1 MSEKLD
7 ILTAFAAKRW
17 TLFRA
22 RSVGDIKVR
31 QAQLL
36 AELMAYAR
44 KKIPFYHCASAT
56 DFLTWPIIDKDL
68 LMQEFGAMNSHGLS
82 ADQAWKLAD
91 ASLNT
96 TNSSASWGDLT
107 LGTSTGT
114 SGQRGLFLVSSS
126 ERTLWL
132 GSILARCLPDFPF
145 KKHRVALLLATG
157 NDLYKTASASG
168 RLQFSFFDLKQG
180 LKCHSK
186 ALQDFKPDVLIG
198 PPKAVRAFADAK
210 LQLKLKHVFTGGE
223 VLDPLDAKPIAA
235 WFGVEPRS
243 IYQATE
249 GFLGVACA
257 SGHIHLN
264 EDDMIFEEEQVPG
277 YPDHFVPII
286 TDLRRRAQAMIRYR
300 LNDVLVKLPTPCPCG
315 SPLKALVR
323 VEGRCDDVLEFGD
336 VKIMPDALRAVIL
349 DADRSLADFRLVQ
362 KTATHIELT
371 VPAGT
376 SFDVAQKTKLALA
389 NYLKAIDATQ
399 HIEIIVSFG
408 IEIQHAQKLRRIKN
422 EMLAR

>member
-1 MSEKLD
+1 MSENLD
-7 ILTAFAAKRW
+7 ILAAFAAKRW
-17 TLFRA
+17 TQVRV
-22 RSVGDIKVR
+22 RSVEVVKIR
-31 QAQLL
+31 QAKLL
-36 AELMAYAR
+36 AELMAHAR
-44 KKIPFYHCASAT
+44 KKIPFYHSASAT
-56 DFLTWPIIDKDL
+56 DFLTWPIIDKAF
-68 LMQEFGAMNSHGLS
+68 LMQEFGAMNSRGLS

-91 ASLNT
+91 ASLNAN
-96 TNSSASWGDLT
+96 NSSATWGDLT

-126 ERTLWL
+126 ERALWL

-157 NDLYKTASASG
+157 NDLYRTASASG

-180 LKCHSK
+180 LDCHSA
-186 ALQDFKPDVLIG
+186 ALLDFKPDVLIG

-223 VLDPLDAKPIAA
+223 VLDPLDAKPIAD
-235 WFGVEPRS
+235 WFGANPRS

-257 SGHIHLN
+257 FGHIHLN
-264 EDDMIFEEEQVPG
+264 EDDMIFEEEPVPG

-300 LNDVLVKLPTPCPCG
+300 LNDVLVKLRTPCACG

-323 VEGRCDDVLEFGD
+323 VEGRCDDVLEFDD

-362 KTATHIELT
+362 KTRSLLLLE
-371 VPAGT
+371 VPAET
-376 SFDVAQKTKLALA
+376 SVDVAQKTKLALA
-389 NYLKAIDATQ
+389 TYLNAIDAG
-399 HIEIIVSFG
+399 HPIEIIISYG
-408 IEIQHAQKLRRIKN
+408 IQIQHAQKLRRIKN